1 MFDKLYNAV
10 LKLALHRYAERY
22 LAFVSFIESIFFPIP
37 ADVMLAPMCLA
48 NRQKAIRYAIITSVF
63 SVLGGALGYG
73 LGYFFSEPMLDFL
86 KFISNAETI
95 DKVKRW
101 YDEYGFWLVFVA
113 GFTPVPYKVFTILSG
128 IMMINFPIFILASAI
143 SRPLRF
149 FMVAL
154 AIYFGGEKLEKTL
167 NKYVEVLGWLCV
179 IGLAILI
186 FFI

>member
-1 MFDKLYNAV
+1 MFDKLYQYV
-10 LKLALHRYAERY
+10 LKLARHRHAERY
-22 LAFVSFIESIFFPIP
+22 LAGVSFIESIFFPIP
-37 ADVMLAPMCLA
+37 SDVMLAPMCLA
-48 NRQKAIRYAIITSVF
+48 NRQKAVRYAIITSVF
-63 SVLGGALGYG
+63 SVLGGAVGYA

-86 KFISNAETI
+86 KFISNEATMT
-95 DKVKRW
+95 KVQTW

-128 IMMINFPIFILASAI
+128 IMVINFPIFFLASAI

-149 FMVAL
+149 FLVAL

-167 NKYVEVLGWLCV
+167 NKYIEILGWLCV
-179 IGLAILI
+179 IALAILI